1 MQISPVST
9 HKAPETTPVKPVE
22 HKNMAE
28 KAKPAPKPQADN
40 VQLSPQA
47 QAQAHLKAEKNAD

>member
-9 HKAPETTPVKPVE
+9 HKAPETTAVKPVE
-22 HKNMAE
+22 HKDTTKE
-28 KAKPAPKPQADN
+28 TKPAEKPQADS

-47 QAQAHLKAEKNAD
+47 QAHLKAAKSAD